1 MATITVEIINEKAY
15 RLLEDLADLEMIR
28 ILQLVTDLPVDELR
42 TPRFGFAQHMIGQIA
57 DDFNEPLAEFAEY
70 QP

>member
-15 RLLEDLADLEMIR
+15 RLLEDLAELDVIR
-28 ILQLVTDLPVDELR
+28 IHQPATATTDA
-42 TPRFGFAQHMIGQIA
+42 TKPRFGFAQHMIGRIA
-57 DDFNEPLAEFAEY
+57 YDFNEPLAEFTDY